1 MTHRKQQKL
10 KNGDKHFCS
19 ISPMWTAAAG
29 HLSKSVKL
37 NQVACRPYTFDTI
50 TISISQTLRGRR
62 IARTS
67 LNCWVI
73 YLT

>member
-50 TISISQTLRGRR
+50 
-62 IARTS
+62 
-67 LNCWVI
+67 
-73 YLT
+73 